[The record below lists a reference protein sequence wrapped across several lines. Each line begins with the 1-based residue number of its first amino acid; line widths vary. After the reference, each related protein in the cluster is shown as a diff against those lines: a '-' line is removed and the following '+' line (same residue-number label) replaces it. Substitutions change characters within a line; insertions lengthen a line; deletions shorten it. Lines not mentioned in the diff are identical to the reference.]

1 MLINKL
7 INYKDLRMTLLIQVE
22 ISQFNLTRVYWI
34 NSSKSIFKREKEK
47 RNKESKSIRMTLTKN
62 FQRENHSQC
71 EKKILKD
78 LIQ

>member
-1 MLINKL
+1 MYFFLIGFHCRWEQENREYKL
-7 INYKDLRMTLLIQVE
+7 LGNAKTVFPVIKIGN
-22 ISQFNLTRVYWI
+22 
-34 NSSKSIFKREKEK
+34 K